1 MHVKET
7 HRMSA
12 TSTCSKVL
20 GLLLAITTVASVSSL
35 AGQSAPAQPGAA
47 PSAAYDKSIFQ
58 KPIPP
63 DQLAFIAQF
72 AGKPSG
78 EIMKDKQFRKLLKSV
93 MPDCM
98 FHYGNDKPL
107 NDAMDLVMEGSKIP
121 VVVRDNRFALVAGV
135 MGPILSGKGFLWF
148 DLQEGIALGGFYFH
162 PTNGEPTPALNVFSR
177 QVKEQY
183 LSLSQMPPDFVM
195 DLVQWQTLAHVPPVT
210 ARYFLTGS
218 NRKILL
224 EHDEDYCLSW
234 DGTKLPP
241 ESGCQQMA
249 ADAADLDLSAAY
261 YVDATHH
268 ATNATAWM
276 MNQDQISFMETRD
289 RTCRVGPDPLGCRI
303 HMTRERTGVLINRP
317 VRAPHPVHH

>member
-1 MHVKET
+1 
-7 HRMSA
+7 MSA
-12 TSTCSKVL
+12 TSSCSRVL
-20 GLLLAITTVASVSSL
+20 GLLLAIATFVRMPALTAQ
-35 AGQSAPAQPGAA
+35 GAPAQPGAA
-47 PSAAYDKSIFQ
+47 PSAAYDKAIFQ

-63 DQLAFIAQF
+63 DQLAFIAPF

-78 EIMKDKQFRKLLKSV
+78 EIMRDKQFRKLLKSV
-93 MPDCM
+93 IPDCM

-107 NDAMDLVMEGSKIP
+107 NDSMDLVIEGSPIP
-121 VVVRDNRFALVAGV
+121 VEVRDNRFVLVSGL
-135 MGPILSGKGFLWF
+135 MGPTHGGRGFLWF
-148 DLQEGIALGGFYFH
+148 DLQDGIALGGFYFH
-162 PTNGEPTPALNVFSR
+162 PGNGEPTPALNVFSR
-177 QVKEQY
+177 QVKEEY

-210 ARYFLTGS
+210 ARYFITGS

-276 MNQDQISFMETRD
+276 MSQDQVAFMETRD

-303 HMTRERTGVLINRP
+303 HLTRERTGVIVKRP
-317 VRAPHPVHH
+317 APAPHPVHR